1 MIKIFKNDNQRGY
14 GLIEMIVGLA
24 LAGILTTG
32 LTTFT
37 VQTVTESARSN
48 NRMQATM
55 QVENAGYW
63 TSRDVQM
70 AENLTLGENAGFPMQ
85 LFWEDIDDNEYQ
97 VTYNLTSGQLERS
110 LFKNSENTVQ
120 TVIAQ
125 SINSAPSLTN
135 LSYADGLLILN
146 ITSTYGSVD
155 VSRYYQIKQ
164 RLDLE

>member
-1 MIKIFKNDNQRGY
+1 MMKIFKNDNQRGY

-135 LSYADGLLILN
+135 LSYADGLLIFN

-155 VSRYYQIKQ
+155 VSRNYQIKQ